1 MSFAFLFCSKS
12 ALPYGKPHESLSNIA
27 RTFPSVKKCYS
38 TSQVVGTANASLDL
52 SPFLKQIEDIVK
64 GSDVV
69 LFMKGRPE
77 APQVL
82 VFQFFSISIK
92 IFI

>member
-1 MSFAFLFCSKS
+1 MSYAFLFCSKS
-12 ALPYGKPHESLSNIA
+12 ALPYSIPHGSLSNIA
-27 RTFPSVKKCYS
+27 RTYPSFKKCYS
-38 TSQVVGTANASLDL
+38 TGQVVGNVNASLDL

-82 VFQFFSISIK
+82 VYKFLNISIK